1 MLQSTPAAAPQRP
14 AGRGRGIGGGLT
26 VGDQNPPRPGGG
38 GDGSAEGEEKGRHDC
53 RDWSLYRLLL
63 LIGLCKSPGGENWC
77 QTERMEIMMFFPS
90 LGGHVPSL
98 SASRR
103 MIIQKLSLKAT

>member
-38 GDGSAEGEEKGRHDC
+38 GDGSEEGEEKGIHDC
-53 RDWSLYRLLL
+53 RDWSLYWLLL
-63 LIGLCKSPGGENWC
+63 LIGLCKNCGGENWC
-77 QTERMEIMMFFPS
+77 WK
-90 LGGHVPSL
+90 GW
-98 SASRR
+98 
-103 MIIQKLSLKAT
+103 KL